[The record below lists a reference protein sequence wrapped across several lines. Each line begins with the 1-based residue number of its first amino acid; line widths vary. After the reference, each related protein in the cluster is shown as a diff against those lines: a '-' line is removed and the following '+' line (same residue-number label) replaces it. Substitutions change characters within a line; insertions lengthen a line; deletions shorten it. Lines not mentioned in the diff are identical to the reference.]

1 MPRERST
8 WNVNAI
14 AKRAG
19 MKVADPYLMNQDH
32 VNQQPSADQYVIGGP
47 SDFAED
53 IHPSNGTWEA
63 EYAGGQVKRN
73 EIGMPEMRS
82 DTFNHPEKTA
92 SEEVITKKAALCV
105 AIARRILPK
114 TASAAEL
121 EDQSYSFMYLPDA
134 EVMATYTRLAA
145 DEQEEQ
151 EEQDQGSQGQSQQK
165 QAGQIPPQFLENIK
179 KKKEEKEDDDEKSE
193 ATDKKA
199 ALCVAIA
206 RKILPKTASAAE
218 VENQSYSFMYLPD
231 AELMSTY
238 TRLAADEQGQESQQG
253 QGQQKQAQQDQG
265 QQDQGQAQQKQAQQD
280 QGQQD
285 QGQGQQKQAE
295 MQQQAMQQQ
304 LAQLIQQAQQIQQ
317 QLAQAQQVQTQQQQA
332 GQQQQQA
339 QMQQQSQ
346 AQQVAQA
353 VQQAIAQGQDPVQA
367 AQQCLGQ
374 SQQQVGSEI
383 DQMLAEQG
391 QIEPVADMDIQ
402 LDTPSMDVGEAQLT
416 SEEDDALRQLFANT
430 EYRNAQEAAGQGQED
445 QGQGQAQQKQAH
457 VVRTASMR
465 TVGTRPTAGVSQIG
479 GVPSNV
485 SAGRDLSRIWNSA
498 PDVREAFGMRTD

>member
-8 WNVNAI
+8 WNVENI

-32 VNQQPSADQYVIGGP
+32 VTQQPSADQYVIGDP

-53 IHPSNGTWEA
+53 IHPSNTTWEA

-105 AIARRILPK
+105 AIARKVLSK
-114 TASAAEL
+114 TASAAEI
-121 EDQSYSFMYLPDA
+121 EDQSFAFMYLPDA
-134 EVMATYTRLAA
+134 EVMSTYTRLAA
-145 DEQEEQ
+145 QDDLEGDQSQEKQ
-151 EEQDQGSQGQSQQK
+151 VQAAQQQGQDQQQEK
-165 QAGQIPPQFLENIK
+165 QVQAGQIPPQFLENVK
-179 KKKEEKEDDDEKSE
+179 KKKEEAADKKDDDK
-193 ATDKKA
+193 DKKA
-199 ALCVAIA
+199 A
-206 RKILPKTASAAE
+206 
-218 VENQSYSFMYLPD
+218 
-231 AELMSTY
+231 
-238 TRLAADEQGQESQQG
+238 
-253 QGQQKQAQQDQG
+253 QDQG

-285 QGQGQQKQAE
+285 QGQAQQKQA
-295 MQQQAMQQQ
+295 AMQQQ

-317 QLAQAQQVQTQQQQA
+317 QLAQGQQQVQQPV
-332 GQQQQQA
+332 A

-367 AQQCLGQ
+367 AEQCMGKCQQAG
-374 SQQQVGSEI
+374 GSEI
-383 DQMLAEQG
+383 DQMLADQG

-402 LDTPSMDVGEAQLT
+402 LDTPSMDVGEVQL
-416 SEEDDALRQLFANT
+416 SPDEDNTLRQLFANNT
-430 EYRNAQEAAGQGQED
+430 EYKNAQEAAGQQDQD
-445 QGQGQAQQKQAH
+445 QGQQKQAH
-457 VVRTASMR
+457 VARTASMR

-479 GVPSNV
+479 GTSASSNAG
-485 SAGRDLSRIWNSA
+485 AGRDLSTIWNSA
-498 PDVREAFGMRTD
+498 PDVSDAFGLHTNQ

>member
-32 VNQQPSADQYVIGGP
+32 VNQQPSADQYVIGDP

-53 IHPSNGTWEA
+53 VHPSNGTWEA

-105 AIARRILPK
+105 AIARKILPK

-145 DEQEEQ
+145 DEEEQ
-151 EEQDQGSQGQSQQK
+151 EEEEQGQQV

-179 KKKEEKEDDDEKSE
+179 KKKEEAEKGDSE
-193 ATDKKA
+193 KGEAKDKKA
-199 ALCVAIA
+199 
-206 RKILPKTASAAE
+206 
-218 VENQSYSFMYLPD
+218 QD
-231 AELMSTY
+231 
-238 TRLAADEQGQESQQG
+238 QGQQDQG
-253 QGQQKQAQQDQG
+253 QTQQKQAQQDQG
-265 QQDQGQAQQKQAQQD
+265 QQDQGQQGQAQQKQAQGQQD
-280 QGQQD
+280 QGQQG

-295 MQQQAMQQQ
+295 RQQQAMQQQ

-317 QLAQAQQVQTQQQQA
+317 QLAQAQQVQTQQQP
-332 GQQQQQA
+332 GQQQA

-402 LDTPSMDVGEAQLT
+402 LDTPSMDVGEVQLT
-416 SEEDDALRQLFANT
+416 PEDDALRQLFSNT
-430 EYRNAQEAAGQGQED
+430 EYKNAQEAAGQGQED
-445 QGQGQAQQKQAH
+445 QGQGQTQQKQAH
-457 VVRTASMR
+457 IVRTASIR

-479 GVPSNV
+479 GVSSNV
-485 SAGRDLSRIWNSA
+485 STGRDLSSIWNSA
-498 PDVREAFGMRTD
+498 PDVREAFGMRTDQ

>member
-19 MKVADPYLMNQDH
+19 LKVADPYLMNQDH

-47 SDFAED
+47 SEFAED
-53 IHPSNGTWEA
+53 VHPSNNTWEA

-105 AIARRILPK
+105 AIARKILPK
-114 TASAAEL
+114 TASAAEI

-134 EVMATYTRLAA
+134 EVMATYTRLAS
-145 DEQEEQ
+145 
-151 EEQDQGSQGQSQQK
+151 QDDLQGDQSQQK
-165 QAGQIPPQFLENIK
+165 QVQAAQQQAQQDQAQQVQAAQQQDQAQQGQQVQAGQIPPQFLENVK
-179 KKKEEKEDDDEKSE
+179 KKKEEAADKKDDDGGEKKE
-193 ATDKKA
+193 DKKA
-199 ALCVAIA
+199 AQDQQQAG
-206 RKILPKTASAAE
+206 
-218 VENQSYSFMYLPD
+218 QD
-231 AELMSTY
+231 
-238 TRLAADEQGQESQQG
+238 QGQ

-265 QQDQGQAQQKQAQQD
+265 QQDQGQTQQKQAQQD
-280 QGQQD
+280 QDQAQQVQD
-285 QGQGQQKQAE
+285 KQAG
-295 MQQQAMQQQ
+295 MQQQI
-304 LAQLIQQAQQIQQ
+304 AQLLQQAQQIQQ
-317 QLAQAQQVQTQQQQA
+317 QLAQGQQQTQQPV
-332 GQQQQQA
+332 A

-346 AQQVAQA
+346 AQQIAQA
-353 VQQAIAQGQDPVQA
+353 VQQAIAQGQDPIQA

-374 SQQQVGSEI
+374 TQQQSNNEI

-391 QIEPVADMDIQ
+391 QIEPMANMDIQ
-402 LDTPSMDVGEAQLT
+402 LDTPSMDVGEVQLT
-416 SEEDDALRQLFANT
+416 PDEDDTLRQLFANNP
-430 EYRNAQEAAGQGQED
+430 EYKNAQEAAGQGQDD
-445 QGQGQAQQKQAH
+445 QGQQGQQKQAH

-479 GVPSNV
+479 GVSSNAGAG
-485 SAGRDLSRIWNSA
+485 AGRDLSSLWNSA
-498 PDVREAFGMRTD
+498 PDVREVFGMRTDQ

>member
-19 MKVADPYLMNQDH
+19 LKVADPYLMNQDH

-47 SDFAED
+47 SEFAED
-53 IHPSNGTWEA
+53 VHPSNNTWEA

-105 AIARRILPK
+105 AIARKILPK
-114 TASAAEL
+114 TASAAEI

-134 EVMATYTRLAA
+134 EVMATYTRLAS
-145 DEQEEQ
+145 
-151 EEQDQGSQGQSQQK
+151 QDDLQGDQSQQK
-165 QAGQIPPQFLENIK
+165 QVQAAQQQDQAQQGQQQQVQAAQQQGQDQQQGQQVQAGQIPPQFLENVK
-179 KKKEEKEDDDEKSE
+179 KKKEEAADKDDKKDDDKE
-193 ATDKKA
+193 KKA
-199 ALCVAIA
+199 A
-206 RKILPKTASAAE
+206 
-218 VENQSYSFMYLPD
+218 
-231 AELMSTY
+231 
-238 TRLAADEQGQESQQG
+238 
-253 QGQQKQAQQDQG
+253 QAQQK
-265 QQDQGQAQQKQAQQD
+265 QAQQKQAQQD

-285 QGQGQQKQAE
+285 QGQQDQGQQKQAQQDQDQAQQVQDKQAG
-295 MQQQAMQQQ
+295 MQQQIAQLLQQAQQLQQQ
-304 LAQLIQQAQQIQQ
+304 LAQGQQ
-317 QLAQAQQVQTQQQQA
+317 QTQQPVAQAQTQQPV
-332 GQQQQQA
+332 A

-346 AQQVAQA
+346 AQQIAQA
-353 VQQAIAQGQDPVQA
+353 VQQAIAQGQDPIQA

-374 SQQQVGSEI
+374 TQQQSNNEI

-391 QIEPVADMDIQ
+391 QIEPMANMDIQ
-402 LDTPSMDVGEAQLT
+402 LDTPSMDVGEVQL
-416 SEEDDALRQLFANT
+416 SPDEDDTLRQLFANNP
-430 EYRNAQEAAGQGQED
+430 EYKNAQEAAGQGQED
-445 QGQGQAQQKQAH
+445 QGQQKQAH

-479 GVPSNV
+479 GVSSNAGAG
-485 SAGRDLSRIWNSA
+485 AGRDLSSLWNSA
-498 PDVREAFGMRTD
+498 PDVREVFGMRTDQ

>member
-19 MKVADPYLMNQDH
+19 MKVADPYLMNKDH

-238 TRLAADEQGQESQQG
+238 TRLAADEQGEQGQESQQG
-253 QGQQKQAQQDQG
+253 QG
-265 QQDQGQAQQKQAQQD
+265 QQKQAQQD

-402 LDTPSMDVGEAQLT
+402 LDTPNMDVGEAQLT
-416 SEEDDALRQLFANT
+416 PDEDNALRQLFSNT
-430 EYRNAQEAAGQGQED
+430 EYKNAQEAAGQGQED